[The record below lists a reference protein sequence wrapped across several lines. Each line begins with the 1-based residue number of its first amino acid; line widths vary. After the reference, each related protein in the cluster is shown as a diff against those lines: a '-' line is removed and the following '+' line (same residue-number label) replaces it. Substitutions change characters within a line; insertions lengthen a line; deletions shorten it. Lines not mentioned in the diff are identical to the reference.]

1 MGRGSFGYFGLPG
14 LGQWHTA
21 SRLILVITQRTV
33 VELDNCRRIR
43 AKPRIHMVHLHTI
56 ILKLFR
62 HCIMCLLEYYHTVHV
77 IDCGDNAN
85 TNFRATTAIPL
96 LTFEQGGLLLELC
109 INTGAE
115 SDTIIL

>member
-1 MGRGSFGYFGLPG
+1 M
-14 LGQWHTA
+14 
-21 SRLILVITQRTV
+21 V

-56 ILKLFR
+56 ILQTVPSLHYVFVG
-62 HCIMCLLEYYHTVHV
+62 ILLYCPCNYHL
-77 IDCGDNAN
+77 IDCGNNAN